1 MGEHSKKPFDG
12 GHEGAP
18 GGSEPRK
25 EYLGSDVLG
34 RSSPEAVF
42 EGLRDRDPLHVR
54 ERCMTRLSE
63 QAQLLPLDRLVTM
76 TMAAVAHTA
85 SHYHGEP
92 ELDDWLLERIDA
104 SIVALHVQEREF
116 ERMGLPPMDPF
127 DTHCVFLAEALGIDR
142 ALTRRACI
150 VFNQLPLGQREV
162 FWALVVERRSI
173 ADYLSQVS
181 RSRQDIMQSLR
192 AAIEALSGLGDSDFQ
207 WEKKGGDA

>member
-1 MGEHSKKPFDG
+1 MGEHSKTPFDG
-12 GHEGAP
+12 GREGAP
-18 GGSEPRK
+18 ENPEPRN
-25 EYLGSDVLG
+25 EYPGSDVLG
-34 RSSPEAVF
+34 RSSPEAIY

-63 QAQLLPLDRLVTM
+63 RAQLLPLDRLVMM

-85 SHYHGEP
+85 SSYRGEP
-92 ELDDWLLERIDA
+92 ELDAWLLERIDA

-150 VFNQLPLGQREV
+150 VFNGLPLGQREV
-162 FWALVVERRSI
+162 FWALVVERRPI
-173 ADYLSQVS
+173 AAYLSQVH
-181 RSRQDIMQSLR
+181 RSREDIMQSLR
-192 AAIEALSGLGDSDFQ
+192 TAIEALSRIGDPHSE
-207 WEKKGGDA
+207 WEERDCDA